1 MPQLII
7 KIKDKTAKPLNN
19 CVVCDNSDYTVK
31 FIFDEEWEKEPLRIA
46 RFIWNKQYVDVQF
59 TGDTC
64 EVPVVSKTNN
74 LAIGVYAGDLRTTT
88 PAILTCHMS
97 ILSEDVIEH
106 SVTPSEY
113 EEIMK
118 LLNAQATD
126 IAALKA
132 TDKAIWTQIDN
143 TDKKASLAQG
153 KANQAYLMADDALTA
168 TRTNA
173 TNINTLKTDVNSLK
187 TDKLDK
193 SAVDSTLSPTSEN
206 PVQNKVVYEAI
217 QNAGSKI
224 TVDNVLS
231 PTSENPVQNKV
242 VTQAINTSN
251 QNINILKS
259 RVQAVEDGMNPD
271 ISADFL
277 TSEGFGNLRY
287 YNGHFQKYDTNSDTW
302 VDTTATP
309 DNVYIFNMVPQ
320 AIKQIRGTYDTD
332 LCKYKIK
339 FEEPDDTIIDGQ
351 LVCIVDKIIIRRKL
365 GSAPENENDG
375 DFIAEIKRREFGLYK
390 NNWFVD
396 NTLTPNLGDVYYYK
410 VFPVSTLGHI
420 NYSTANETRGL
431 ICKDYF
437 LYGFKINQN
446 ESDPASMITYLSDC
460 DNYDYTPAH
469 MDYTADTFDYGDWE
483 GAWFIEKLKPCM
495 LRYDG
500 TVDYE
505 LDKNDYTKK
514 ADGTPSD
521 VSNTD
526 YEGNA
531 MVGIPKVYWKII
543 DNGDDTANIYI
554 CETKPDDDFVCWS
567 HIDNN
572 GNEINYCYM
581 PIYNGWKDSIGR
593 LRSLSGKAPT
603 TNLSCIAGITAAKL
617 NNTTDDVIWY
627 TEVLCDKKLIEL
639 LGMLIAKNTDS
650 QTVFGVGNANGG
662 DNVLKTGT
670 MDTKGV
676 FWGANNGTS
685 GVKFFGIENYWG
697 NLWRNTAGWI
707 NDHGIQKIKMT
718 YGTSDGSTVTG
729 YNTDGSGY
737 ITVGNSMISGTDS
750 GYIDKMILSENG
762 LVPTVTDGSSSTY
775 YCDNLWFSNNQVS
788 YSMVGG
794 GAGHSSL
801 CGLFCSSLSHSVE
814 DANWND
820 SVTISCKPLSPT
832 I

>member
-1 MPQLII
+1 MDKEFLATE
-7 KIKDKTAKPLNN
+7 KDINEL
-19 CVVCDNSDYTVK
+19 
-31 FIFDEEWEKEPLRIA
+31 
-46 RFIWNKQYVDVQF
+46 
-59 TGDTC
+59 
-64 EVPVVSKTNN
+64 KTNKADKAN
-74 LAIGVYAGDLRTTT
+74 L
-88 PAILTCHMS
+88 S
-97 ILSEDVIEH
+97 ILENS
-106 SVTPSEY
+106 
-113 EEIMK
+113 
-118 LLNAQATD
+118 
-126 IAALKA
+126 
-132 TDKAIWTQIDN
+132 
-143 TDKKASLAQG
+143 
-153 KANQAYLMADDALTA
+153 
-168 TRTNA
+168 
-173 TNINTLKTDVNSLK
+173 VNSLK

-193 SAVDSTLSPTSEN
+193 SAVDSILSPTSEN

-224 TVDNVLS
+224 TVDSTLS

-287 YNGHFQKYDTNSDTW
+287 YNGHFQKYDANSDTW

-320 AIKQIRGTYDTD
+320 AMKKITGVYDTD
-332 LCKYKIK
+332 LCKYKLK

-351 LVCIVDKIIIRRKL
+351 LVCIVDKIIIRRKF

-420 NYSTANETRGL
+420 NYSTANETVGL
-431 ICKDYF
+431 LCREHH
-437 LYGFKINQN
+437 LYGFKLDQN
-446 ESDPASMITYLSDC
+446 ESDPASMITYLPDC
-460 DNYDYTPAH
+460 DNVMFSPVFMNYT
-469 MDYTADTFDYGDWE
+469 TDTFDYGDW
-483 GAWFIEKLKPCM
+483 GDVWFIKNLKPCM
-495 LRYDG
+495 LKYDG

-505 LDKNDYTKK
+505 LDKDDYTKK

-521 VSNTD
+521 VANTD

-543 DNGDDTANIYI
+543 DNGDNTANIYI
-554 CETKPDDDFVCWS
+554 CETKLDDDFVCWS

-593 LRSLSGKAPT
+593 LRSLSGQTPARYLT
-603 TNLSCIAGITAAKL
+603 TIAGITAAKL

-627 TEVLCDKKLIEL
+627 TEVFCDKKLIEL
-639 LGMLIAKNTDS
+639 LGMLIAKSTDS
-650 QTVFGVGNANGG
+650 QTVFGMGNTNGG

-676 FWGANNGTS
+676 FWGANSGTS
-685 GVKFFGIENYWG
+685 GVKFFGMENYWG
-697 NLWRNTAGWI
+697 NLWRKTAGWI
-707 NDHGIQKIKMT
+707 NDYGTPKIKMT

-737 ITVGNSMISGTDS
+737 ITVENSTISGTDG
-750 GYIDKMILSENG
+750 GYINKMILSENG
-762 LVPTVTDGSSSTY
+762 LIPTTMQGSSSTY
-775 YCDNLWFSNNQVS
+775 YCDNSWFSNGQVGYAMS
-788 YSMVGG
+788 G
-794 GAGHSSL
+794 GASGHGGY
-801 CGLFCSSLSHSVE
+801 CGLFCSALDHTVE
-814 DANWND
+814 TGNNND
-820 SVTISCKPLSPT
+820 SDTISCKPLFPT